1 MTEIKPYVSML
12 DKDNFVRV
20 REQDGNSYDRRGW
33 NTEQVLTERW
43 LAIDELRAETLR
55 TVARMQAEMDA
66 IQAQL
71 DKKLTG
77 KSRRATA

>member
-12 DKDNFVRV
+12 DKDNVVRV

-43 LAIDELRAETLR
+43 RAVDELRAETLR

-66 IQAQL
+66 IEAQL
-71 DKKLTG
+71 DKKQTG

>member
-12 DKDNFVRV
+12 DKDNVVRV

-43 LAIDELRAETLR
+43 LAVDELRAETLR

>member
-1 MTEIKPYVSML
+1 MTEIKPFVSML

-33 NTEQVLTERW
+33 NTQEVLTERW
-43 LAIDELRAETLR
+43 LAVDELRAETLR

-66 IQAQL
+66 IEAQL

>member
-33 NTEQVLTERW
+33 NTEEVLTERW

-66 IQAQL
+66 IEAQL

>member
-33 NTEQVLTERW
+33 NTEQVLIERR
-43 LAIDELRAETLR
+43 LAVDELRAETLR
-55 TVARMQAEMDA
+55 TVVRMQAEMDA
-66 IQAQL
+66 IEAQL
-71 DKKLTG
+71 DKKQTG

>member
-33 NTEQVLTERW
+33 NTQEVLTERW
-43 LAIDELRAETLR
+43 LAVDELRAETLR

>member
-33 NTEQVLTERW
+33 NTEEVLTERW
-43 LAIDELRAETLR
+43 LAVDELRAETLR

-66 IQAQL
+66 IEAQL
-71 DKKLTG
+71 DRKLTG

>member
-33 NTEQVLTERW
+33 NTEEVLTERW
-43 LAIDELRAETLR
+43 LAVDELRAETLR

-66 IQAQL
+66 IEAQL
-71 DKKLTG
+71 DTKLTG